1 MLSTT
6 PFMRMPPEV
15 TARMPHAAAPMA
27 AVVQVVFEELYVTP
41 RERRQDTSR
50 AGALV
55 TSETREN
62 EE

>member
-1 MLSTT
+1 
-6 PFMRMPPEV
+6 
-15 TARMPHAAAPMA
+15 MA